1 MYVRVVIVGMLL
13 VCSLWTENALAG
25 SSFLS
30 PVQPK
35 TQQRKVPQKPT
46 TKFYRREVEALF
58 DDHQSNT
65 DRSDNEIEIKFTVPF
80 EVGMK
85 ISEEQYRDYG
95 QILEKLME
103 DMLVKNT
110 KNTKIISKLCH

>member
-35 TQQRKVPQKPT
+35 TQVNTKHST
-46 TKFYRREVEALF
+46 TVLRWNFIKECLSLNHLPIEFTTDF
-58 DDHQSNT
+58 NT

-103 DMLVKNT
+103 DMLAEDNKE
-110 KNTKIISKLCH
+110 TKI